1 MGGMKP
7 ACFNR
12 PAYTDPNA
20 GWVLVELA
28 RLVGIR
34 PATDRMAAYPLCKPV
49 YRYRHPW
56 FTDKCATW
64 SGTGIGPNGER
75 YPEAHGW
82 DCSGCRWLPEG
93 VL

>member
-1 MGGMKP
+1 MGCMKP

-12 PAYTDPNA
+12 QPYTDPNA
-20 GWVLVELA
+20 GWVPVTLDGQQA
-28 RLVGIR
+28 WR
-34 PATDRMAAYPLCKPV
+34 ATGMPVLRPV
-49 YRYRHPW
+49 YRYRWPW
-56 FTDKCATW
+56 FTDRCATW

-93 VL
+93 VLDGR